1 MNWIK
6 HIFLCLGYVALLG
19 GITSCSL
26 QSRIRKADR
35 HYAIGEYYEAA
46 KQYKQIL
53 PKLDGKKDKAQK
65 AGIAFRQG
73 ECYRIL
79 NSSAA
84 ITAYKSAVKLKYQ
97 DSIVYLRLAQSQQY
111 AGKYTDAAKNYTI
124 YLQNQPSSYV
134 ALAGKYACEQV
145 NTWKQ
150 SPTRHKVTPEK
161 NFNRKRTSNFAPV
174 FIGDD
179 ADALMFTSN
188 RPLSKKKSTL
198 RPSPVT
204 GKKTFNLFSARKDAN
219 GKWTDIS
226 PAEGLF
232 GAGGEENAA
241 EEKEQSDSTQTAEK
255 AGTPEIGVCSFT
267 SDGMTM
273 FFTAS
278 QPVNGQDLGTQI
290 YLSSRTGGEWGEP
303 QQVKLFQDSS
313 ISVGHPA
320 ISANGDTLYF
330 VSDAPGGYGGKD
342 LYRAVGENTT
352 WTDIQNLGPQI
363 NTSDDELFPCIRKDG
378 TLYFSS
384 KGHPGY
390 GGLDIFK
397 AVPVGRDT
405 TYGASKMPVY
415 TLLNMGVPFN
425 SKEDDFGI
433 TFEGNSENG
442 FFTSNREQ
450 KSKNDRIFRFV
461 LPEMVLT
468 VEGILQDEQGEPL
481 SDGVLRLVGTDGTN
495 QKVPVRRD
503 GTYRMK
509 LQPNAKYVMLATS
522 RGFLNSKQEVTTVGI
537 NDSRTY
543 KQDFT
548 LTSVSKPVKMNN
560 VFYEFGKWELTETSS
575 QELMGLVKL
584 LNDNPNITIE
594 LSAHTDMVG
603 DSVSN
608 LVLSEKRAQS
618 CVDFLIRNGIEA
630 ARLTPVGYGKNM
642 PVVASEAMHK
652 EYAFIPE
659 GQVLSEEFISSLPK
673 EQQEVCNQINR
684 RTEFKVLK
692 TTYNLY

>member
-6 HIFLCLGYVALLG
+6 HIIICIGCAVLMG

-26 QSRIRKADR
+26 QSRIKKADR

-65 AGIAFRQG
+65 AAIAFRQG
-73 ECYRIL
+73 ECYRTL
-79 NSSAA
+79 NSASA
-84 ITAYKSAVKLKYQ
+84 ITAYKTAVKLKYQ

-111 AGKYTDAAKNYTI
+111 AGKYTDAAKNYDI
-124 YLQNQPSSYV
+124 YLQNQPTSYV

-150 SPTRHKVTPEK
+150 SPTRHKVLPAKE
-161 NFNRKRTSNFAPV
+161 FNRKKTSNLTPA

-179 ADALMFTSN
+179 ADALMFTTN
-188 RPLSKKKSTL
+188 RPVSKKQKAA

-204 GKKTFNLFSARKDAN
+204 GKKIFNLFSARKDAN

-232 GAGGEENAA
+232 GPGDDSAA
-241 EEKEQSDSTQTAEK
+241 EEDKQQSDSTATAEK
-255 AGTPEIGVCSFT
+255 AGALEIGVCSFT
-267 SDGMTM
+267 ADGMTM

-342 LYRAVGENTT
+342 IYRAVGENTT

-363 NTSDDELFPCIRKDG
+363 NTPDDELFPSVRKDG

-397 AVPVGRDT
+397 AVPAGRDT
-405 TYGASKMPVY
+405 TYGATKMPVY
-415 TLLNMGVPFN
+415 KLLNMGVPFN

-433 TFEGNSENG
+433 TFEPNSENG
-442 FFTSNREQ
+442 FFSSNREQ

-468 VEGILQDEQGEPL
+468 VEGLLQDEQGEPL

-503 GTYRMK
+503 GTYRLK

-522 RGFLNSKQEVTTVGI
+522 RGFLNTKQEVTTIGI

-543 KQDFT
+543 KQDFV
-548 LTSVSKPVKMNN
+548 LTPVSKPVKMNN
-560 VFYEFGKWELTETSS
+560 VFYEFGKWELTEASS

-603 DSVSN
+603 DSISN
-608 LVLSEKRAQS
+608 LILSEKRAQA

>member
-6 HIFLCLGYVALLG
+6 HILICLGYVALLG

-46 KQYKQIL
+46 KQYKQIY
-53 PKLDGKKDKAQK
+53 PKLDGKANKAQK
-65 AGIAFRQG
+65 AGLAFRQG
-73 ECYRIL
+73 ECYRVL
-79 NSSAA
+79 NSSSA
-84 ITAYKSAVKLKYQ
+84 ITCYKNAVKLKYQ

-111 AGKYTDAAKNYTI
+111 AGKYIDAAKNYTI
-124 YLQNQPSSYV
+124 YLENQPHSYV
-134 ALAGKYACEQV
+134 ALAGKYACEQA

-150 SPTRHKVTPEK
+150 TPTRHKVTPAK
-161 NFNRKRTSNFAPV
+161 DFNRKRTSNLSPV
-174 FIGDD
+174 FIGEDG
-179 ADALMFTSN
+179 DALMFTSN
-188 RPLSKKKSTL
+188 RPLSKKKRSI

-204 GKKTFNLFSARKDAN
+204 GKHTFNLFSARKDAN
-219 GKWTDIS
+219 GKWTDIA
-226 PAEGLF
+226 PAQGLF
-232 GAGGEENAA
+232 GTGEEESGGEEQQQN
-241 EEKEQSDSTQTAEK
+241 DSTQSAEQK
-255 AGTPEIGVCSFT
+255 GTLEIGICSFT
-267 SDGMTM
+267 ADGTAMY
-273 FFTAS
+273 FTAS

-290 YLSSRTGGEWGEP
+290 YLSTRTGGEWGEP

-352 WTDIQNLGPQI
+352 WTDVQNLGPQI
-363 NTSDDELFPCIRKDG
+363 NTADDELFPAIRKDG
-378 TLYFSS
+378 TLYFAS

-397 AVPVGRDT
+397 ATPAGRDT
-405 TYGASKMPVY
+405 TYGADKMPVY

-433 TFEGNSENG
+433 TFEGQTENG
-442 FFTSNREQ
+442 FFSSNREQ

-461 LPEMVLT
+461 LPELVLT
-468 VEGILQDEQGEPL
+468 VEGMLQDEQGEPL
-481 SDGVLRLVGTDGTN
+481 SDGTLRLVGTDGTN

-503 GTYRMK
+503 GTYRLR

-522 RGFLNSKQEVTTVGI
+522 RGYLNQKQEVITTGI

-543 KQDFT
+543 KQDFV
-548 LTSVSKPVKMNN
+548 LASVSKPVKMNN
-560 VFYEFGKWELTETSS
+560 VFYEFGKWELTEASS

-608 LVLSEKRAQS
+608 LTLSMKRAQS

-630 ARLTPVGYGKNM
+630 ERLTPVGYGKNK
-642 PVVASEAMHK
+642 PVVASETIHK
-652 EYAFIPE
+652 EYTFIPE
-659 GQVLSEEFISSLPK
+659 GQELNEVFIASLTK
-673 EQQEVCNQINR
+673 EQQEICNQINR